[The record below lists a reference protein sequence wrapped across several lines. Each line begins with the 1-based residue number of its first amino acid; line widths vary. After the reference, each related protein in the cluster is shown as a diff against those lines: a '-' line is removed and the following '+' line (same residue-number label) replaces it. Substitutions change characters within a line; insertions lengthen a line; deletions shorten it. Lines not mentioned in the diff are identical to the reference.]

1 MTISLDSF
9 SNKFKICWY
18 FRICKIGQGQPRVI
32 NCVELEFIMLRAKF
46 HDHRTI
52 SSVGKDF

>member
-1 MTISLDSF
+1 MV
-9 SNKFKICWY
+9 K
-18 FRICKIGQGQPRVI
+18 

-52 SSVGKDF
+52 DSVGKEF